1 VGSVTGELLDTTVI
15 IDHLNGI
22 RAATEVILRSET
34 PGISVITWIE
44 VLAGLRDASSEA
56 QGRMLLSTLE
66 LFPLSDI
73 VAEEVVRVRRERRL
87 KLPDAMIWATAR
99 VHGLTLVTRNTK
111 DLPASDPS
119 VRVPYT
125 V

>member
-111 DLPASDPS
+111 DFPASDPS

>member
-1 VGSVTGELLDTTVI
+1 VTGELLDTTVI

-66 LFPLSDI
+66 LFPLCVI
-73 VAEEVVRVRRERRL
+73 VAVVVVRVRRERRL
-87 KLPDAMIWATAR
+87 ELPDAMIWATAR

-111 DLPASDPS
+111 DFPASDPS

>member
-1 VGSVTGELLDTTVI
+1 
-15 IDHLNGI
+15 
-22 RAATEVILRSET
+22 
-34 PGISVITWIE
+34 
-44 VLAGLRDASSEA
+44 
-56 QGRMLLSTLE
+56 MLLSTLE

-87 KLPDAMIWATAR
+87 ELPDAMIWATAR

>member
-1 VGSVTGELLDTTVI
+1 VTGELLDTTVI

>member
-87 KLPDAMIWATAR
+87 ELPDAMIWATAR
-99 VHGLTLVTRNTK
+99 VHELTLVTRNTK
-111 DLPASDPS
+111 DFPASDPS